1 MIDINLKQIANQE
14 LTIALEDSR
23 YEIAVIETNVS
34 MAITITKDSVVL
46 VQNARL
52 IADAFLLRDYL
63 VDADSGNFMLT
74 SQDESLPAWQNFGIT
89 QFLVYITSDELLA
102 L

>member
-34 MAITITKDSVVL
+34 MAITITKDGVVL

-74 SQDESLPAWQNFGIT
+74 SQDESLPTWQNFGIT